1 MLKADKKIVITFVVM
16 ILVACTAFGG
26 YSYINSP
33 KRKMNPLIEEQ
44 DYAEAITC
52 YNETIKASKYEEEF
66 NSVLIALIEST
77 TDEWETE
84 IISYEEAIY
93 ALEKFSV
100 INNPAISG
108 LVQEKISHIKIETEG
123 DKLLTKAKESFEKAK
138 HIETLQA
145 LLTID
150 SNYSQYE
157 SVLELKKNNK
167 EEFLLTVSSPE
178 TVDEYETAISYL
190 AKYLALENDNDV
202 LKRKVQLEKELVI
215 LKDILSIIQTAT
227 SLYDNRMY
235 SEAFFTLAAGLE
247 EYPMN
252 ELLENTLVNFHDHY
266 VIDITTQVADLC
278 EAEEYN
284 EALDVLEEALLEY
297 DCEEFRELQELVK
310 EEKSFLYKLKNDLV
324 EKFKTWTQDIK
335 EEKFDV
341 KQMANDTGAYIVKS
355 GEKLALGEYS
365 EEDITVLSFGGNVV
379 SSLLGLDLA
388 FDLRDLTYDLTH
400 WGESDY
406 FVANLTTDVVALLPV
421 AGVIKYASHF
431 TDFAK
436 NTDNVADLVDSVAD
450 LSKQTD
456 NVVELP
462 SALKLALSKADDLA
476 ESISNHKNVVEIRN
490 LANKVKKNVCGEY
503 EIVKTRNNR
512 LVGQKHEKT
521 GIEFVETKQKYSDG
535 RKLQLG
541 VPVFD
546 SKANVQLPA
555 NLYTVSTDKQNDYCL
570 KQLQEIIEK
579 PFNKTKNNFTADEL
593 EKIKQQE
600 LPDGYTW
607 HHNEKEGLM
616 QLVDSETHKNTGHT
630 GGNHL
635 WGPDSVAA
643 AA

>member
-33 KRKMNPLIEEQ
+33 KRKMNQLLEEQ

-84 IISYEEAIY
+84 IISYEEVIY
-93 ALEKFSV
+93 ALEKFSM

-138 HIETLQA
+138 YIETLQA

-157 SVLELKKNNK
+157 SALKLKKNNK

-178 TVDEYETAISYL
+178 TVDEYESAISYL
-190 AKYLALENDNDV
+190 DKYLALENDNDV

-252 ELLENTLVNFHDHY
+252 ELLETTLVNFHDHY

-324 EKFKTWTQDIK
+324 EKFKTWTQGIK
-335 EEKFDV
+335 EEKFNV

>member
-33 KRKMNPLIEEQ
+33 KRKMNQLLEEQ